1 MKGPALLV
9 APRGEDASTAGRC
22 ARNPCLPIIQTFLR
36 GFLLVT
42 LVSLNTRQVA
52 GGRYVSAFLVGGLIS
67 AVWWSNSSAKR
78 EQFTGAGALYAF
90 GAACGTVLGMYLGR

>member
-1 MKGPALLV
+1 VRYLRTFGRGFILV
-9 APRGEDASTAGRC
+9 A
-22 ARNPCLPIIQTFLR
+22 
-36 GFLLVT
+36 
-42 LVSLNTRQVA
+42 LVSMNTRQVA
-52 GGRYVSAFLVGGLIS
+52 GGRYLGAFIVGGLIS

>member
-1 MKGPALLV
+1 MTGL
-9 APRGEDASTAGRC
+9 R
-22 ARNPCLPIIQTFLR
+22 TFLR
-36 GFLLVT
+36 GFVLVA

-52 GGRYVSAFLVGGLIS
+52 SGRYLGAFVIGGLIS

-78 EQFTGAGALYAF
+78 ETFTGAAALYAF